1 MTQYNVHID
10 RELIY
15 LASRIHLF
23 TCKNCG
29 YKSNDDRIAAMNL
42 HQIGI
47 NYLIDNKVPV
57 IVE

>member
-1 MTQYNVHID
+1 ML
-10 RELIY
+10 EG
-15 LASRIHLF
+15 S
-23 TCKNCG
+23 

-42 HQIGI
+42 YQMGI